1 MNKYDSIKLGDTA
14 EIKHVITN
22 EDLSKFVD
30 LTGDDNRLHV
40 DKNYAKNTS
49 FKKQVVHGMLGA
61 SFISTIIGTKLPG
74 DGALWY
80 SQSLEFLLPVRI
92 GDIIT
97 VKAEVIKKN
106 DRNRSVELIT
116 DIYNQNNKKVT
127 AGISKVKIIEQLNDN
142 SLKVENSENLFFSI
156 YPNPAKTEITI
167 SCHFESS
174 VSLKVN
180 LYSVFGTLLKS
191 ASIINDNTTLNI
203 TEIPNGLYILKIY
216 NSNSEIGIQ
225 KLLIQH

>member
-1 MNKYDSIKLGDTA
+1 MSITQKVSSGSTDNQKAKVSLTA
-14 EIKHVITN
+14 SNIIEYNGTANYSAGTEVI
-22 EDLSKFVD
+22 LKPGF
-30 LTGDDNRLHV
+30 H
-40 DKNYAKNTS
+40 AKNGSGFYASIETCTTS
-49 FKKQVVHGMLGA
+49 GLKSARISADQV
-61 SFISTIIGTKLPG
+61 
-74 DGALWY
+74 
-80 SQSLEFLLPVRI
+80 E
-92 GDIIT
+92 
-97 VKAEVIKKN
+97 
-106 DRNRSVELIT
+106 
-116 DIYNQNNKKVT
+116 NK
-127 AGISKVKIIEQLNDN
+127 N